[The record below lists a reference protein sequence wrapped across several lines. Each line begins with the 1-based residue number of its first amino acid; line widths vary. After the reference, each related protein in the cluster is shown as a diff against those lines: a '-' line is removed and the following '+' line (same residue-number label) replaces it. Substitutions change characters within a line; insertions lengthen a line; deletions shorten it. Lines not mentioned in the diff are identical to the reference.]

1 MMKKA
6 IIWVLILYF
15 LQGVI
20 HNLGHPVTP
29 YLVSDLGIEDYMF
42 GVFFAAMS
50 FGLMLGAPIWG
61 VLGDR
66 GNKRIYMALG
76 LIVYSIGQFMF
87 GYSGNQYVM
96 VLFRFL
102 SGFGVAASVTLLLS
116 HLICLAP
123 KEDRTKYIAWSV
135 AVFTIGSS
143 IGYYLGGFISTNQ
156 FFVDLLGTNDLRR
169 IFLIQA
175 VLNIFHAINMYF
187 QIKQVKEPVNGNE
200 KVSFIQ
206 GFLDIKKMNKTLIIF
221 LISLTF
227 ISIGMINLSKF
238 IDVYFMELGYDQSEL
253 GTFVF
258 WTGIVSLLTSIF
270 IVPLVV
276 KFNKEMTIMIWI
288 QVISSIIIFFVF
300 RGNNILLLLYTIF
313 MIYVILKAIYAP
325 LEQNYISTHA
335 HEGNYGTIMGV
346 RQSFF
351 AVGMVIGPLIGGFL
365 YNIKPL
371 YVFDFSILM
380 FILGFILLL
389 TVRKRLRNNIA

>member
-1 MMKKA
+1 MKKA

-15 LQGVI
+15 FQGVI

-50 FGLMLGAPIWG
+50 FGLMLGGPIWG

-87 GYSGNQYVM
+87 GYSGNQIVM

-123 KEDRTKYIAWSV
+123 KEDRAKYIAWSV
-135 AVFTIGSS
+135 AMFTIGSS
-143 IGYYLGGFISTNQ
+143 VGYYLGGFISTNQ
-156 FFVDLLGTNDLRR
+156 FFVDLLGTDDLRR

-175 VLNIFHAINMYF
+175 VLNVFHAINMYI
-187 QIKQVKEPVNGNE
+187 QIKQVKDPENGN
-200 KVSFIQ
+200 KKASIIQ
-206 GFLDIKKMNKTLIIF
+206 GFLDIKKMNKNLIIF
-221 LISLTF
+221 LFSLTF

-270 IVPLVV
+270 IVPLVI

-335 HEGNYGTIMGV
+335 YEGNYGTIMGV

-365 YNIKPL
+365 YDIEPL